1 MEHTQTKDT
10 KMPENK
16 QEFLSIQEITNVN
29 SNGTMKQEVENFKQM
44 TEITSVSNS
53 LEQGI
58 SNTLPFLTDRNNVEK
73 MEQKSIANVSD
84 AKSSNRRG
92 RKRKIYDK
100 NDDPETISEKKK
112 KRAVELKLKNLQWTL
127 NQESD
132 VSGKR
137 QKKVPQ
143 RFELVPSDKRKSAM
157 DDCQGRGEALGNI
170 TWIHQQLQNASIYT
184 LRLLH
189 RTIYRKQGMFSEKHI
204 RRSVVKFSGFPF
216 DGTHPEIRKR
226 REQLERANVGALGS
240 LCDLLAVRRASKD
253 VMIDRII
260 GFLLYPTQ
268 ESVDN
273 YLQDAMAEKLQ
284 QSKLICAK
292 AGICAPNL
300 QTSLRPDPFH
310 FLIAQGNQDV
320 IQEICNISQEE
331 AVETSSY
338 DADVNAPWKKPV
350 FFCEGNGVKL
360 KYIRAITSNIQVA
373 SDSFIELLHRLMYLN
388 VDERHNMRRSILEFS
403 GLKCE
408 PGTTN
413 YIYRMRILSVL
424 PMEQVKLICRVLC
437 LPTWHRS
444 RQLLTEGIIDFLAA
458 PRISVMKKRVPP
470 HFTDEITFTFDS
482 AKASKVTL
490 PELKSDEF
498 EEIEIIPDIHIQD
511 DGYTCLENDFNIEN
525 EYLGI
530 KLKNFSNIHYQVI
543 TTPAAKLNDV
553 HMILYLTTSAQ
564 NNIRRNVLEFSGYP
578 FDETSTEYQCRR
590 NLMEQMSLED
600 LKTVATVLCVSQYI
614 VDESKNSLIDAILKF
629 LLKPSAL
636 LNSSTIM
643 PTISPAPVSRRSP
656 VVKKKAT
663 STSKTPLLSDI
674 LPEIVIS
681 EVKTLSPEKELSSNS
696 ANNAISSSNTIKAEE
711 TSSLVTTQELKKITA
726 NLSNDIQITALPK
739 CTEIKEEPTETDE
752 PLSKVK
758 NTVSITTPRVS
769 YIDSDDEDDKPLS
782 KMIGHPND
790 DQLRNFVTKIV
801 KESKLEDITM
811 KMVIKKVFDAYPNY
825 DLGYRKEFIKSIV
838 RQILSQMDDQS
849 CSVTTTVINI

>member
-1 MEHTQTKDT
+1 
-10 KMPENK
+10 
-16 QEFLSIQEITNVN
+16 
-29 SNGTMKQEVENFKQM
+29 M
-44 TEITSVSNS
+44 TEIKQECPDVQESKH
-53 LEQGI
+53 LE
-58 SNTLPFLTDRNNVEK
+58 LTATVKGEIDDA
-73 MEQKSIANVSD
+73 EQMSD
-84 AKSSNRRG
+84 ASIEAESQKQEKNRISVLISEKTGIDCAEKKDSSSIPSIGSDVKIPGRRG

-100 NDDPETISEKKK
+100 NDDPETIKEKRK

-127 NQESD
+127 NQQTN

-143 RFELVPSDKRKSAM
+143 RFELVPVDKRKSCV
-157 DDCQGRGEALGNI
+157 DNCQGRGEALGNI
-170 TWIHQQLQNASIYT
+170 GWIHQQLQSASIYT

-226 REQLERANVGALGS
+226 REQLDRANVGSLGN
-240 LCDLLAVRRASKD
+240 LCDLLALRRASKD

-260 GFLLYPTQ
+260 GFLLYPTN

-284 QSKLICAK
+284 QSKIMCAK
-292 AGICAPNL
+292 AICPPAL
-300 QTSLRPDPFH
+300 QNVQRQDAYHYL
-310 FLIAQGNQDV
+310 LAQGNQEI
-320 IQEICNISQEE
+320 IQDMCNVSQDEVPETNAYGGDIS
-331 AVETSSY
+331 SI
-338 DADVNAPWKKPV
+338 PWKKPV

-360 KYIRAITSNIQVA
+360 KYIRAIASNIQVT
-373 SDSFIELLHRLMYLN
+373 SDTFIELLHRLLYLN
-388 VDERHNMRRSILEFS
+388 VDEKHNMRRSILEFS
-403 GLKCE
+403 GLKCD

-413 YIYRMRILSVL
+413 YVYRMRILSVL

-444 RQLLTEGIIDFLAA
+444 RQLLTEGIMDFLAA

-482 AKASKVTL
+482 AKTPKVPL
-490 PELKSDEF
+490 PELKTDES

-511 DGYTCLENDFNIEN
+511 DGCPSLESDFTIEN

-543 TTPAAKLNDV
+543 STPAAKLNDV

-578 FDETSTEYQCRR
+578 FDESSTEYQCRR
-590 NLMEQMSLED
+590 NLMEQMCLDD

-643 PTISPAPVSRRSP
+643 PTISHAPISRRSP

-663 STSKTPLLSDI
+663 STSKTPNLGDI

-681 EVKTLSPEKELSSNS
+681 EVKTLAPEKEAQSNS
-696 ANNAISSSNTIKAEE
+696 NNAISSSNT
-711 TSSLVTTQELKKITA
+711 TSSERSDLISTPEFQKMKA
-726 NLSNDIQITALPK
+726 SLSNDIQITPIPK
-739 CTEIKEEPTETDE
+739 TVEIKEEPIETDE

-758 NTVSITTPRVS
+758 NTVAIIPPRVS

-790 DQLRNFVTKIV
+790 DQLRLLVTKIV
-801 KESKLEDITM
+801 KESKLQDITM
-811 KMVIKKVFDAYPNY
+811 KTVIRKVFDAYPNF

>member
-1 MEHTQTKDT
+1 MEH
-10 KMPENK
+10 ENDNLDMTEIK
-16 QEFLSIQEITNVN
+16 QELPQEQESINYSVDMIV
-29 SNGTMKQEVENFKQM
+29 KQEVQEQTSESKPAITTEKQTNKAPDLPDQRTNALSNDQKDIADRPVSTEFKPP
-44 TEITSVSNS
+44 
-53 LEQGI
+53 G
-58 SNTLPFLTDRNNVEK
+58 
-73 MEQKSIANVSD
+73 
-84 AKSSNRRG
+84 RRG
-92 RKRKIYDK
+92 RRRKIYDN
-100 NDDPETISEKKK
+100 NDDPETIKEKRK
-112 KRAVELKLKNLQWTL
+112 KRAVELKLRNLKWTL

-143 RFELVPSDKRKSAM
+143 RFELVPVDKRKSCM
-157 DDCQGRGEALGNI
+157 DDCQGGGEALGNI
-170 TWIHQQLQNASIYT
+170 PWIHQQLQTASIYT

-240 LCDLLAVRRASKD
+240 LCDLLALRRASKD

-260 GFLLYPTQ
+260 GFLLYPTH
-268 ESVDN
+268 ESVDT

-284 QSKLICAK
+284 QSKIICAK
-292 AGICAPNL
+292 STVCSSNL
-300 QTSLRPDPFH
+300 PTPQRQDPFH
-310 FLIAQGNQDV
+310 FLLAQGNQEV
-320 IQEICNISQEE
+320 IQEICNISQE
-331 AVETSSY
+331 
-338 DADVNAPWKKPV
+338 DATESGNYGGDINNIPWKKPA
-350 FFCEGNGVKL
+350 FFSEGNGVKL
-360 KYIRAITSNIQVA
+360 KYIRAIASNIQVA
-373 SDSFIELLHRLMYLN
+373 SDAFIELLHRLLYLN
-388 VDERHNMRRSILEFS
+388 VDERLNMKRSILEFS

-413 YIYRMRILSVL
+413 YVYRMRILSVL
-424 PMEQVKLICRVLC
+424 PMDQVKLICRVLC

-444 RQLLTEGIIDFLAA
+444 RQLLTEGIMDFLAA

-482 AKASKVTL
+482 AKTPKIPL
-490 PELKSDEF
+490 PELKSDES

-511 DGYTCLENDFNIEN
+511 DGSPSLENDFTVEN

-543 TTPAAKLNDV
+543 STPAAKLNDV

-578 FDETSTEYQCRR
+578 FDESSTEYQCRR
-590 NLMEQMSLED
+590 NLMEQMSLDD

-614 VDESKNSLIDAILKF
+614 VDESKDCLIDAILKF

-643 PTISPAPVSRRSP
+643 PTISPAPISRRSP

-663 STSKTPLLSDI
+663 STSKTPQLNDI

-681 EVKTLSPEKELSSNS
+681 EVKTLVSDKEAPSNS
-696 ANNAISSSNTIKAEE
+696 VNNAVTSCSATSTVESNVISTPEF
-711 TSSLVTTQELKKITA
+711 KKITA
-726 NLSNDIQITALPK
+726 SL
-739 CTEIKEEPTETDE
+739 
-752 PLSKVK
+752 V
-758 NTVSITTPRVS
+758 
-769 YIDSDDEDDKPLS
+769 
-782 KMIGHPND
+782 
-790 DQLRNFVTKIV
+790 
-801 KESKLEDITM
+801 
-811 KMVIKKVFDAYPNY
+811 
-825 DLGYRKEFIKSIV
+825 
-838 RQILSQMDDQS
+838 QM
-849 CSVTTTVINI
+849 